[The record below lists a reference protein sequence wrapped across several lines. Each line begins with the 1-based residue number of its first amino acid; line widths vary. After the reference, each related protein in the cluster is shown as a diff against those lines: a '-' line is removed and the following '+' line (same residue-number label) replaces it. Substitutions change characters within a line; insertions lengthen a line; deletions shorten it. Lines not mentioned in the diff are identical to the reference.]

1 MTTKRTRL
9 RKGYDMKNDSDER
22 LLEFIELSRLYDRY
36 GGLLSEKSKKIVES
50 CVVYDMS
57 LGETAAETGLSRQGV
72 RDVLVRSHDKL
83 KKIDETLKLVEGYDV
98 INEALDRIEKE
109 LFGSSDETVSKN
121 ISDIDVSEIKAG
133 IEEIRKII
141 S

>member
-1 MTTKRTRL
+1 
-9 RKGYDMKNDSDER
+9 MKNDGDER
-22 LLEFIELSRLYDRY
+22 ILEFIELSRLYDRY

-50 CVVYDMS
+50 YVVYDMS

-72 RDVLVRSHDKL
+72 RDVLIRSHEKL
-83 KKIDETLKLVEGYDV
+83 KKIDEVLRLVEGYDI
-98 INEALDRIEKE
+98 INNELDKIEKE
-109 LFGSSDETVSKN
+109 LFGSEGSKADKDLSDMRLK
-121 ISDIDVSEIKAG
+121 EIKAG

>member
-1 MTTKRTRL
+1 
-9 RKGYDMKNDSDER
+9 MKNDDDER
-22 LLEFIELSRLYDRY
+22 ILEFIELSRLYDRY

-50 CVVYDMS
+50 YVVYDMS

-72 RDVLVRSHDKL
+72 RDVLIRSHEKL
-83 KKIDETLKLVEGYDV
+83 KKIDEVLRLVEGYDI
-98 INEALDRIEKE
+98 INNELDKIEKE
-109 LFGSSDETVSKN
+109 LFGSEGSKADKDLSDMRLK
-121 ISDIDVSEIKAG
+121 EIKAG

>member
-1 MTTKRTRL
+1 
-9 RKGYDMKNDSDER
+9 MKNDGDER

-50 CVVYDMS
+50 YVIYDMS

-72 RDVLVRSHDKL
+72 RDVLVRSHEKL
-83 KKIDETLKLVEGYDV
+83 KKIDEVLRLVEGYNI
-98 INEALDRIEKE
+98 INEELDKIEKE
-109 LFGSSDETVSKN
+109 LFSSNESKAKTDL
-121 ISDIDVSEIKAG
+121 SDKRFTQIKAS

>member
-1 MTTKRTRL
+1 
-9 RKGYDMKNDSDER
+9 MKNDSDER

-50 CVVYDMS
+50 YVVYDMS

-72 RDVLVRSHDKL
+72 RDVLVRSHEKL
-83 KKIDETLKLVEGYDV
+83 KKIDETLKLVEGYDM

-109 LFGSSDETVSKN
+109 LNGSA
-121 ISDIDVSEIKAG
+121 SDIDVSEIKAG

>member
-1 MTTKRTRL
+1 
-9 RKGYDMKNDSDER
+9 MKNDGDER
-22 LLEFIELSRLYDRY
+22 ILEFIELSRLYDRY

-50 CVVYDMS
+50 YVVYDMS

-72 RDVLVRSHDKL
+72 RDVLIRSHEKL
-83 KKIDETLKLVEGYDV
+83 KKIDEVLRLVEGYDI
-98 INEALDRIEKE
+98 INDELDKIEKE
-109 LFGSSDETVSKN
+109 LFGSEGSKADKDLSDMRLK
-121 ISDIDVSEIKAG
+121 EIKAG

>member
-1 MTTKRTRL
+1 
-9 RKGYDMKNDSDER
+9 MKNDGDDR

-50 CVVYDMS
+50 YVVYDMS

-72 RDVLVRSHDKL
+72 RDVLIRSHEKL
-83 KKIDETLKLVEGYDV
+83 KKIDEVLRLVECYDI
-98 INEALDRIEKE
+98 INNELDKIEKE
-109 LFGSSDETVSKN
+109 LLGSDESKAETDL
-121 ISDIDVSEIKAG
+121 SDKRLKEIKAG
-133 IEEIRKII
+133 IEQIRKII

>member
-1 MTTKRTRL
+1 
-9 RKGYDMKNDSDER
+9 MKNDGDER
-22 LLEFIELSRLYDRY
+22 ILEFIELSRLYDRY

-50 CVVYDMS
+50 YVIYDMS

-72 RDVLVRSHDKL
+72 RDVLVRSHEKL
-83 KKIDETLKLVEGYDV
+83 KKIDEVLRLVEGYNI
-98 INEALDRIEKE
+98 INEELDKIEKE
-109 LFGSSDETVSKN
+109 LFSSNESKAKTDL
-121 ISDIDVSEIKAG
+121 SDKRLKEIKAG

>member
-1 MTTKRTRL
+1 
-9 RKGYDMKNDSDER
+9 MKNDDDER
-22 LLEFIELSRLYDRY
+22 ILEFIELSRLYDRY

-50 CVVYDMS
+50 YVVYDMS

-72 RDVLVRSHDKL
+72 RDVLIRSHEKL
-83 KKIDETLKLVEGYDV
+83 KKIDEVLRLVEGYDI
-98 INEALDRIEKE
+98 INNELDKIEKE
-109 LFGSSDETVSKN
+109 LFGFEGSKADKDLSDMRLK
-121 ISDIDVSEIKAG
+121 EIKAG

>member
-1 MTTKRTRL
+1 
-9 RKGYDMKNDSDER
+9 MKNDGDER
-22 LLEFIELSRLYDRY
+22 ILEFIELSRLYDRY

-50 CVVYDMS
+50 YVVYDMS

-72 RDVLVRSHDKL
+72 RDVLIRSHEKL
-83 KKIDETLKLVEGYDV
+83 KKIDEVLRLVEGYDI
-98 INEALDRIEKE
+98 INNELDKIEQE
-109 LFGSSDETVSKN
+109 IFGSEGSKADKDLSDMRLK
-121 ISDIDVSEIKAG
+121 EIKAG

>member
-1 MTTKRTRL
+1 
-9 RKGYDMKNDSDER
+9 MKNDGDER
-22 LLEFIELSRLYDRY
+22 ILEFIELSRLYDRY

-50 CVVYDMS
+50 YVVYDMS

-72 RDVLVRSHDKL
+72 RDVLIRSHEKL
-83 KKIDETLKLVEGYDV
+83 KKIDEVLRLVEGYDI
-98 INEALDRIEKE
+98 INNELDKIEKE
-109 LFGSSDETVSKN
+109 LFGSEGRKADKDLSDMRLK
-121 ISDIDVSEIKAG
+121 EIKAG

>member
-1 MTTKRTRL
+1 
-9 RKGYDMKNDSDER
+9 MKNDGDDR

-50 CVVYDMS
+50 YVVYDMS

-72 RDVLVRSHDKL
+72 RDVLIRSHEKL
-83 KKIDETLKLVEGYDV
+83 KKIDEVLRLVEGYDI
-98 INEALDRIEKE
+98 INNELDKIEKE
-109 LFGSSDETVSKN
+109 LFGSDESKAETDLSDKRLK
-121 ISDIDVSEIKAG
+121 EIKAG
-133 IEEIRKII
+133 IEQIRKII

>member
-50 CVVYDMS
+50 YVVYDMS

-72 RDVLVRSHDKL
+72 RDVLVRSHEKL
-83 KKIDETLKLVEGYDV
+83 KKIDETLKLVEGYDM

-109 LFGSSDETVSKN
+109 LNGSA
-121 ISDIDVSEIKAG
+121 SDIDVSEIKAG

>member
-1 MTTKRTRL
+1 
-9 RKGYDMKNDSDER
+9 MKNDGDER
-22 LLEFIELSRLYDRY
+22 ILEFIELSRLYDRY

-50 CVVYDMS
+50 YVVYDMS

-72 RDVLVRSHDKL
+72 RDVLIRSHEKL
-83 KKIDETLKLVEGYDV
+83 KKIDEVLRLVEGYDI
-98 INEALDRIEKE
+98 INNELDKIEKE
-109 LFGSSDETVSKN
+109 LFGFEGSKADKDLSDMRLK
-121 ISDIDVSEIKAG
+121 EIKAG

>member
-1 MTTKRTRL
+1 
-9 RKGYDMKNDSDER
+9 MKNDGDER
-22 LLEFIELSRLYDRY
+22 ILEFIELSRLYDRY

-50 CVVYDMS
+50 YVVYDMS

-72 RDVLVRSHDKL
+72 RDVLIRSHEKL
-83 KKIDETLKLVEGYDV
+83 KKIDEVLRLVEGYDI
-98 INEALDRIEKE
+98 INNELDKIEKE
-109 LFGSSDETVSKN
+109 LFGSEGSKTDKDLSDMRLK
-121 ISDIDVSEIKAG
+121 EIKAG

>member
-1 MTTKRTRL
+1 
-9 RKGYDMKNDSDER
+9 MKKDSDER
-22 LLEFIELSRLYDRY
+22 ILEFIELSRLYDRY

-50 CVVYDMS
+50 YVVYDMS

-72 RDVLVRSHDKL
+72 RDVLIRSHEKL
-83 KKIDETLKLVEGYDV
+83 KKIDEVLNLVEGFDL
-98 INEALDRIEKE
+98 INESVDKIEKV
-109 LFGSSDETVSKN
+109 LFGSKTNNTDENLLSSGNNKDFNDLSET
-121 ISDIDVSEIKAG
+121 DISEIKET

>member
-50 CVVYDMS
+50 YVVYDMS
-57 LGETAAETGLSRQGV
+57 LGETAVETGLSRQGV
-72 RDVLVRSHDKL
+72 RDVLVRSHEKL

-109 LFGSSDETVSKN
+109 LNGSA
-121 ISDIDVSEIKAG
+121 SDIDVSEIKAG

>member
-50 CVVYDMS
+50 YVVYDMS

-72 RDVLVRSHDKL
+72 RDVLVRSHEKL

-109 LFGSSDETVSKN
+109 LNGSA
-121 ISDIDVSEIKAG
+121 SDIDVSEIKAG

>member
-1 MTTKRTRL
+1 
-9 RKGYDMKNDSDER
+9 MKKDSDER
-22 LLEFIELSRLYDRY
+22 ILEFIELSRLYDRY

-50 CVVYDMS
+50 YVVYDMS

-72 RDVLVRSHDKL
+72 RDVLIRSHERL
-83 KKIDETLKLVEGYDV
+83 KKIDEVLNLVEGFDL
-98 INEALDRIEKE
+98 INESVDKIEKV
-109 LFGSSDETVSKN
+109 LFGSKTNNTDENLLSSGNNKDFNDLSET
-121 ISDIDVSEIKAG
+121 DISEIKET

>member
-36 GGLLSEKSKKIVES
+36 GGLLTEKSKKIVES
-50 CVVYDMS
+50 YVVYDMS

-72 RDVLVRSHDKL
+72 RDVLVRSHEKL

-109 LFGSSDETVSKN
+109 LNGSE
-121 ISDIDVSEIKAG
+121 SDIDVSEIKAG

>member
-1 MTTKRTRL
+1 
-9 RKGYDMKNDSDER
+9 MKNDSDER
-22 LLEFIELSRLYDRY
+22 ILEFIELSRLYDRY

-50 CVVYDMS
+50 YVVYDMS

-72 RDVLVRSHDKL
+72 RDVLIRSHEKL
-83 KKIDETLKLVEGYDV
+83 KKIDEVLRLVEGYDI
-98 INEALDRIEKE
+98 INNELDKIEKE
-109 LFGSSDETVSKN
+109 LFGSEGSKADKDLSDMRLK
-121 ISDIDVSEIKAG
+121 EIKAG

>member
-1 MTTKRTRL
+1 
-9 RKGYDMKNDSDER
+9 MKSDGDER
-22 LLEFIELSRLYDRY
+22 ILEFIELSRLYDRY

-50 CVVYDMS
+50 YVVYDMS

-72 RDVLVRSHDKL
+72 RDVLIRSHEKL
-83 KKIDETLKLVEGYDV
+83 KKIDEVLRLVEGYDI
-98 INEALDRIEKE
+98 INDELDKIEKE
-109 LFGSSDETVSKN
+109 LFGSEGSKADKDLSDMRLK
-121 ISDIDVSEIKAG
+121 EIKAG